1 MLGMQTHVF
10 VISKYEVFVYLYQ
23 PIGLRVGLY
32 GDEANI
38 SENVFDPFKVLCI
51 FMNVIHYRPANIR
64 LSRYLVFSIRSDW
77 VEGPKT
83 LRPVL
88 LKMAESL
95 KSGLRLSRF
104 VCEWGKIRCCRIS
117 WRSRISSKNL
127 AACSSLVGYQCM
139 LQVWCEV
146 DWQRLSLYRFA
157 RWSWMGG
164 HGTWHCV
171 IHQWGASWHPMIHGI
186 WLVVFVFAL

>member
-95 KSGLRLSRF
+95 NLAFDSPGLFANGERF
-104 VCEWGKIRCCRIS
+104 VVAEFRGDQEFHRKIWQHAAHWLGINVCCKCDARSTGNDCLYTDLQDDPEW
-117 WRSRISSKNL
+117 
-127 AACSSLVGYQCM
+127 AATERDTVSFINEELPDIPWFMEY
-139 LQVWCEV
+139 
-146 DWQRLSLYRFA
+146 DW
-157 RWSWMGG
+157 
-164 HGTWHCV
+164 
-171 IHQWGASWHPMIHGI
+171 
-186 WLVVFVFAL
+186 

>member
-95 KSGLRLSRF
+95 NLAFDSPGLFANGERF
-104 VCEWGKIRCCRIS
+104 VVAEFRGDQEFHRKIWQHAAHWLGINVCCKCDARSTGNDCLYTDLQDDPEW
-117 WRSRISSKNL
+117 
-127 AACSSLVGYQCM
+127 AATERDTVSFINEELP
-139 LQVWCEV
+139 
-146 DWQRLSLYRFA
+146 D
-157 RWSWMGG
+157 
-164 HGTWHCV
+164 
-171 IHQWGASWHPMIHGI
+171 IP
-186 WLVVFVFAL
+186 